1 MNLKGSNE
9 GYMGGFW
16 ENKGGKMQLHYNL
29 KKLEEIIL
37 KNGLVLCNT
46 LEDHFAEKHVP
57 LLS

>member
-1 MNLKGSNE
+1 
-9 GYMGGFW
+9 
-16 ENKGGKMQLHYNL
+16 MQLHYNL

-46 LEDHFAEKHVP
+46 LEDHFAEKHAP